1 MIGRRELISFLGSAA
16 AAWPLA
22 ARAQDSTMAA
32 IGYLGSYGA
41 GAVAAPTGA
50 RNLAL
55 FRKGLMETGYV
66 EGRNVRIEYRW
77 VAGQNDRLPA
87 LLRDLIERGVA
98 VLAPV
103 SSTAAALAA
112 KAATQSIP
120 IVFRIA
126 GDPVAVGLVTR
137 LNQPGGNITGT
148 TNLSLEL
155 GPKRLE
161 VLRELLPADA
171 LVALLSNPTNANAAT
186 ETREI
191 QAAAELLGVRLL
203 VLKAANA
210 GDLEA
215 ALARMARPDVAAFLT
230 AADPFIIA
238 QREQIIAFAARRAF
252 PAIYSSRDQFDDGG
266 LMSYGA
272 DSSELHRIAGTYV
285 GRILKGE
292 KPGDLPVQQS
302 TKIELAINLKLAKAL
317 GIAIPAALLLRAD
330 EVIE

>member
-22 ARAQDSTMAA
+22 ARAQGSTMPA

-41 GAVAAPTGA
+41 GTVAAPTGV
-50 RNLAL
+50 RNLAN

-87 LLRDLIERGVA
+87 LLHDLIDRGVA

-103 SSTAAALAA
+103 TGTAAALAA
-112 KAATQSIP
+112 KAATRTIP

-126 GDPVAVGLVTR
+126 ADPVAAGLVTR

-161 VLRELLPADA
+161 VLRELLPAGA
-171 LVALLSNPTNANAAT
+171 LVALLSNPNNAIAAT

-191 QAAAELLGVRLL
+191 QAAAQILGLRLL

-215 ALARMARPDVAAFLT
+215 AFARMGQPDVAGFLT

-238 QREQIIAFAARRAF
+238 QREQVIAFAARRAI

-272 DSSELHRIAGTYV
+272 DSSDLHRIAGTYV
-285 GRILKGE
+285 GRILNGE
-292 KPGDLPVQQS
+292 KPEDLPVQQS